1 MGGGCGIDWRVMKIL
16 GYIEG
21 VRLKSAFMC
30 IIYNMNGRVL
40 SNTQSISEVILKIP
54 CVKKKNHNNI
64 VSWNTNVYFNT
75 FQGTNCIIQKD
86 FQQNYSTQLR
96 ILGFSPPK

>member
-1 MGGGCGIDWRVMKIL
+1 
-16 GYIEG
+16 
-21 VRLKSAFMC
+21 
-30 IIYNMNGRVL
+30 MNGRVV

-54 CVKKKNHNNI
+54 CVKTKKSSQLYKA
-64 VSWNTNVYFNT
+64 SWNTNVYFNT